1 MKKLSKTLHEATF
14 CLHPIVSHI
23 AEKVTWFRHLG
34 YLQYQI
40 IKFGHVEM
48 ILKCDLPPLNLNVMH
63 GLDSERKTLCEMIM
77 KSSI

>member
-1 MKKLSKTLHEATF
+1 MKKLSKRLPEATF
-14 CLHPIVSHI
+14 CLHPIVPHI